1 MLKWDSKSKSCF
13 THVCLYVHVRVC
25 PCLCWA
31 AGRLCRQLARGEL
44 QPASSGEFAYTSYFV
59 KLLILTSL
67 VVFAAFLQ
75 RWLSPPRG
83 FPSGKGH
90 LSRFH
95 TCGQGLDIMMQTSP
109 KAQKPEDK
117 Y

>member
-1 MLKWDSKSKSCF
+1 MC
-13 THVCLYVHVRVC
+13 VCVC
-25 PCLCWA
+25 ACPCWA

-44 QPASSGEFAYTSYFV
+44 QPASSSEFAHNSYFV
-59 KLLILTSL
+59 KLLIPTSL

-75 RWLSPPRG
+75 CQLSLAHG
-83 FPSGKGH
+83 FPSKQEH

-95 TCGQGLDIMMQTSP
+95 ICRDGLEITMQTSP